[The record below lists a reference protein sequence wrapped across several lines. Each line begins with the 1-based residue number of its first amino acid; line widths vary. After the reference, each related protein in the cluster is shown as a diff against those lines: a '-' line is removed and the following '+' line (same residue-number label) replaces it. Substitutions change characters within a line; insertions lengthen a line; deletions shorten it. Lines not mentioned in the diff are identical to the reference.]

1 MGKGSGNPMIST
13 GEMIAALRLPG
24 AYPYPVDRV
33 EFIQTHISLL
43 FFAGRHVF
51 KVKRPIDLG
60 FLDYRTL
67 EKRRFFCREEV
78 RLNRRL
84 APQTYLGVVPV
95 TRGADGAVRIDG
107 DGEVIDYAVKMVRL
121 PVERMM
127 DDLLGRGEI
136 DNAMMR
142 ALATLLVDFH
152 GRAPSG
158 PGVDEYGSPAA
169 IRFNVQENF
178 AQTRP
183 FITNVDTLDR
193 GTITRPLFAY
203 LERASLGYLD
213 DHAEQFERRVLQ
225 GRIRDGHGDLHAGN
239 ICFLPE
245 GIVIYDCI
253 EFASRFRC
261 GDTAADLAFLVM
273 DLDARGFRGFGQ
285 FLVHEYAHAAG
296 DDELVKRVPFY
307 KLYRAYVRGKVASF
321 RSGNQSLDTEARA
334 ASRREARQY
343 FHLAASYVLPPTL
356 ILMCGLPASG
366 KSWAAR
372 QIAAPFEAC
381 VFRSDTVRK
390 RLAGIPPTHHTGG
403 DFQQGIYTPEWSHD
417 TYREMWEE
425 AGEALREGRTVVV
438 DAMFGKADQ
447 RAPFIDLARSLSVPF
462 VLVHV
467 EVSEETTRRRMADRA
482 KDTREASDADWA
494 IYLRARGG
502 FEPPQELSVSSRLWV
517 SGDSTGDQIVTALV
531 ERLVGFVSRT
541 PAALS

>member
-1 MGKGSGNPMIST
+1 MIT
-13 GEMIAALRLPG
+13 TEEMIAALQLPD

-43 FFAGRHVF
+43 FFAGPHVF

-67 EKRRFFCREEV
+67 EKRRFFCGEEV

-84 APQTYLGVVPV
+84 APQTYIGVVPI
-95 TRGADGAVRIDG
+95 TRSADGTVRIDG
-107 DGEVIDYAVKMVRL
+107 DDEVIDYAVKMIRL
-121 PVERMM
+121 PVDRMM
-127 DDLLGRGEI
+127 DDLLARGEI

-142 ALATLLVDFH
+142 ALAKLLADFH
-152 GRAPSG
+152 RRTPSG

-169 IRFNVQENF
+169 IRFNVEENF

-183 FITNVDTLDR
+183 VMTDIDALDR
-193 GTITRPLFAY
+193 GTITRPVFAY
-203 LERASLGYLD
+203 LERVSLGYLD
-213 DHAEQFERRVLQ
+213 DHAERLEGRVVQ
-225 GRIRDGHGDLHAGN
+225 GRIRDGHGDLHTGN

-253 EFASRFRC
+253 EFAPRFRC
-261 GDTAADLAFLVM
+261 GDVAADLAFLVM

-285 FLVHEYAHAAG
+285 FLVHQYVRNCG
-296 DDELVKRVPFY
+296 DEALVDLIPFY

-321 RSGNQSLDTEARA
+321 RSLDESLDAEARA
-334 ASRREARQY
+334 ASRCEARRY
-343 FHLAASYVLPPTL
+343 FHLAASYALPPAL

-381 VFRSDTVRK
+381 LFRSDTVRK
-390 RLAGIPPTHHTGG
+390 RLAGIPPTHHAGE
-403 DFQQGIYTPEWSHD
+403 DFQQGIYTPEWTQD
-417 TYREMWEE
+417 TYRAILEE
-425 AGEALREGRTVVV
+425 AGEALREGRSVVV

-447 RAPFIDLARSLSVPF
+447 RAPFIGLARSMSVPF

-482 KDTREASDADWA
+482 KDSREVSDADWD
-494 IYLRARGG
+494 IYLKARESLELPG
-502 FEPPQELSVSSRLWV
+502 ELSASAWLRV
-517 SGDSTGDQIVTALV
+517 SGEATGDEIVTALV
-531 ERLVGFVSRT
+531 ERLVGFNGRT